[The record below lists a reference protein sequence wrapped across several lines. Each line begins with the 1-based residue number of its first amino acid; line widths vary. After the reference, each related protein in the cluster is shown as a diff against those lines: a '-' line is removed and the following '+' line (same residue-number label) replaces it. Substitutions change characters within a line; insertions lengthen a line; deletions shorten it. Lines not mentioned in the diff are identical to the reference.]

1 MSRPADV
8 APVRSPAEPCRNLRG
23 GLGCAW
29 LRAALFVALILL
41 IYGIGHGIVAD
52 LLKMVSDGGHTAIS
66 LTVALALLVYIV
78 LMALPFCPGI
88 EIGLALLAL
97 GGREIAPLVYL
108 ATVVALVLPFV
119 VGRFF
124 PPGALVESLARLRLR
139 RAAEALRQIATLDGE
154 RRLQLLLG
162 HGNPWLIRSLVRHRY
177 LAVAIALNMPGNIL
191 IGDGGGI
198 ALAAGFSRLFSL
210 SWFALTV
217 AVAVAPVPIV
227 VLLAGS

>member
-1 MSRPADV
+1 M
-8 APVRSPAEPCRNLRG
+8 
-23 GLGCAW
+23 
-29 LRAALFVALILL
+29 ALIVLVS
-41 IYGIGHGIVAD
+41 GIGRGIV
-52 LLKMVSDGGHTAIS
+52 SDIRGMASAEAQTAMS
-66 LTVALALLVYIV
+66 LTVAIALLVYIV

-88 EIGLALLAL
+88 EVGLALLAL

-108 ATVVALVLPFV
+108 ATVLALVVAFV
-119 VGRFF
+119 IGRFF

-139 RAAEALRQIATLDGE
+139 RAAEALRQIAPLDGE

-162 HGNPWLIRSLVRHRY
+162 QGSPWLVRFLVRHRY
-177 LAVAIALNMPGNIL
+177 LAVAIALNTPGNL
-191 IGDGGGI
+191 VIGDGGGI

-210 SWFALTV
+210 SWFSLTV

>member
-1 MSRPADV
+1 MSPPADA
-8 APVRSPAEPCRNLRG
+8 APARSPAGQCRSLRG
-23 GLGCAW
+23 APRRAW
-29 LRAALFVALILL
+29 LRAALLLALIVLVA
-41 IYGIGHGIVAD
+41 GIGHGIVGD
-52 LLKMVSDGGHTAIS
+52 LRRMASAEAHTAIS
-66 LTVALALLVYIV
+66 LTIAAALLVYIV

-88 EIGLALLAL
+88 EVGLALLAL
-97 GGREIAPLVYL
+97 GGRDVALLVYL

-119 VGRFF
+119 VGRFLS
-124 PPGALVESLARLRLR
+124 PGALVASLARLRLR
-139 RAAEALRQIATLDGE
+139 RAAEFLRRIDPLDGE

-162 HGNPWLIRSLVRHRY
+162 QGSPSLVRFLVRHRY
-177 LAVAIALNMPGNIL
+177 IAVAIALNTPGNL
-191 IGDGGGI
+191 VIGDGGGI

>member
-1 MSRPADV
+1 MSRPAGV
-8 APVRSPAEPCRNLRG
+8 APGRSPAGRCRGLRG
-23 GLGCAW
+23 AASQAW
-29 LRAALFVALILL
+29 LRAALLVALIVLV
-41 IYGIGHGIVAD
+41 YGIGHGIVGD
-52 LLKMVSDGGHTAIS
+52 LRRMASAEAQTAIS
-66 LTVALALLVYIV
+66 LTVAIALLVYIV
-78 LMALPFCPGI
+78 LMAVPFCPGI
-88 EIGLALLAL
+88 EVGLALLAL

-108 ATVVALVLPFV
+108 ATVVALVLAFI

-124 PPGALVESLARLRLR
+124 PPDALVASLARLRLR
-139 RAAEALRQIATLDGE
+139 RAAEALRQIAPLDGE
-154 RRLQLLLG
+154 RRLQHLLG
-162 HGNPWLIRSLVRHRY
+162 HGSPWAVRFLVQHRY
-177 LAVAIALNMPGNIL
+177 LAVAIALNTPGNLL

>member
-1 MSRPADV
+1 MSRSADV
-8 APVRSPAEPCRNLRG
+8 APGRSPAGRCRGLRG
-23 GLGCAW
+23 AASRAW
-29 LRAALFVALILL
+29 LRTALLAALIVLV
-41 IYGIGHGIVAD
+41 YGIGHGIVGD
-52 LLKMVSDGGHTAIS
+52 LRRMASAEAQAAIW
-66 LTVALALLVYIV
+66 LTVAIALLVYTV

-88 EIGLALLAL
+88 EVGLALLAL
-97 GGREIAPLVYL
+97 GGREMAPLVYL
-108 ATVVALVLPFV
+108 ATVVALVLAFV

-139 RAAEALRQIATLDGE
+139 RAAEALRQIAPLEGE
-154 RRLQLLLG
+154 HRLQLLLG
-162 HGNPWLIRSLVRHRY
+162 QGSPWLVRFLVRHRY
-177 LAVAIALNMPGNIL
+177 LAVAIALNMPGNL
-191 IGDGGGI
+191 MIGDGGGI

>member
-8 APVRSPAEPCRNLRG
+8 APARCPAGRCRGVRGATSY
-23 GLGCAW
+23 AW
-29 LRAALFVALILL
+29 LRAALLVALIALF
-41 IYGIGHGIVAD
+41 YGIGHDIVGD
-52 LLKMVSDGGHTAIS
+52 LRGMASAEAQTAIS
-66 LTVALALLVYIV
+66 LTVATALLVYIV

-108 ATVVALVLPFV
+108 ATVVALVLAFV

-139 RAAEALRQIATLDGE
+139 RAAEALRQIAPLDGE

-162 HGNPWLIRSLVRHRY
+162 HGNSWLVRFLVRHRY
-177 LAVAIALNMPGNIL
+177 LAVAIALNMPGNLL

>member
-1 MSRPADV
+1 V
-8 APVRSPAEPCRNLRG
+8 ASH
-23 GLGCAW
+23 AW
-29 LRAALFVALILL
+29 LRAALLVALIVLVS
-41 IYGIGHGIVAD
+41 GIGRGIV
-52 LLKMVSDGGHTAIS
+52 SDIRGMASAEAQTAMS
-66 LTVALALLVYIV
+66 LTVAIALLVYIV

-88 EIGLALLAL
+88 EVGLALLAL

-108 ATVVALVLPFV
+108 ATVLALVVAFV
-119 VGRFF
+119 IGRFF

-139 RAAEALRQIATLDGE
+139 RAAEALRQIAPLDGE

-162 HGNPWLIRSLVRHRY
+162 QGSPWLVRFLVRHRY
-177 LAVAIALNMPGNIL
+177 LAVAIALNTPGNL
-191 IGDGGGI
+191 VIGDGGGI

-210 SWFALTV
+210 SWFSLTV